1 MATPEDI
8 RRERLRS
15 DEAEMR
21 RLNSDVIRVT
31 ATGDPPET
39 YRLRVRVRS
48 IIGPGPTY
56 RGEHEVQIDLPAGYP
71 LLSPPRVKMLTM
83 PPPFHPN
90 WYSGGDWCGGEW
102 NPEERLAR
110 HVLRMVR
117 VLQFDPSLTNPD
129 SAANREAADWYRRN
143 QSHGLFP
150 CDRTVLPDPTR
161 GRLTLEP
168 RLQLMPE
175 GQS

>member
-83 PPPFHPN
+83 PPPFHP
-90 WYSGGDWCGGEW
+90 
-102 NPEERLAR
+102 
-110 HVLRMVR
+110 
-117 VLQFDPSLTNPD
+117 
-129 SAANREAADWYRRN
+129 
-143 QSHGLFP
+143 
-150 CDRTVLPDPTR
+150 
-161 GRLTLEP
+161 
-168 RLQLMPE
+168 
-175 GQS
+175 